1 MFPNRQSNRL
11 IMLEDPHY
19 VVSLNQTIDDS
30 KKQNNI
36 LKKFFIIIYC
46 FNGQHFFHFIKI
58 IFAFSKKKKI
68 VYDN

>member
-1 MFPNRQSNRL
+1 MKDLSHMKVKDRKKRLDKMFPNRQSNRL

-36 LKKFFIIIYC
+36 LKKEKYFFELV
-46 FNGQHFFHFIKI
+46 F
-58 IFAFSKKKKI
+58 
-68 VYDN
+68 